1 MGKTEDERDL
11 RAEQALAVWAE
22 AITNPA
28 TRGEFAK
35 DKRGTID
42 KTLKAN
48 NRSINDLPQEVVDFL
63 TGLSAQEL
71 QTLANLQATM
81 VGVRGKG
88 FNSLS
93 TRVLVNPPF
102 TLAKL

>member
-1 MGKTEDERDL
+1 MGKAEDERDL
-11 RAEQALAVWAE
+11 RAEQALAIWAE
-22 AITNPA
+22 AITDA
-28 TRGEFAK
+28 TTRGDFAN
-35 DKRGTID
+35 DKHGTID

-48 NRSINDLPQEVVDFL
+48 NRSIDDLPKDVVDFL

-93 TRVLVNPPF
+93 TRVQVNPPF